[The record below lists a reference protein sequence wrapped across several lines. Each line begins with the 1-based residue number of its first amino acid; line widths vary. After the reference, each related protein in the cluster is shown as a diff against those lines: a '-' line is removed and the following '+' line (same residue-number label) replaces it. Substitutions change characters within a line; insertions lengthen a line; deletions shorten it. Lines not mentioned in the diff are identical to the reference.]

1 MKPSRRKTHSLILT
15 IASIIAA
22 CMVIAVALFAAMGNY
37 FVNEF
42 RSYRCH
48 SLSCAA
54 FDVPHF
60 SGSPIKSH
68 MTL

>member
-42 RSYRCH
+42 RN
-48 SLSCAA
+48 
-54 FDVPHF
+54 
-60 SGSPIKSH
+60 
-68 MTL
+68 